1 MVPQMAQELM
11 ADGRF
16 IYHPSV
22 LDLATNV
29 QFVKGI
35 GPRFAQIL
43 LEKGISTVEDLL
55 YYLPFRYEDRL
66 NPRGIGE
73 LRAGEMA
80 SIIAE
85 VRTFG
90 LFRTRRM
97 PIFEMTVGQ
106 GRDTLKCIW
115 FNATYLQDKFRAGM
129 LLALY
134 GKVEAGD
141 RGGHRFQIMQPQFE
155 VLHDPGEVA
164 IAGTAKNVEEQK
176 LQSLEVGRIVPIY
189 EAADKGRLTA
199 RWFRRIIHGLLENL
213 DQDVPDA
220 IPATVR

>member
-1 MVPQMAQELM
+1 M
-11 ADGRF
+11 
-16 IYHPSV
+16 

-29 QFVKGI
+29 QYVKGI
-35 GPRFAQIL
+35 GPRFAEIL

-73 LRAGEMA
+73 LRVGEMA
-80 SIIAE
+80 SVIAE
-85 VRTFG
+85 VRTFA

-97 PIFEMTVGQ
+97 PLFEMTVGQ

-129 LLALY
+129 LVALY

-141 RGGHRFQIMQPQFE
+141 RGGHRFQILQPQVE
-155 VLHDPGEVA
+155 VLHDPSESSGGGEV
-164 IAGTAKNVEEQK
+164 QK
-176 LQSLEVGRIVPIY
+176 WQSLEVGRIVPIY
-189 EAADKGRLTA
+189 EAAGNGRLTA
-199 RWFRRIIHGLLENL
+199 RWFRRVIHGMLENL
-213 DQDVPDA
+213 DQDVA
-220 IPATVR
+220 

>member
-1 MVPQMAQELM
+1 M
-11 ADGRF
+11 
-16 IYHPSV
+16 
-22 LDLATNV
+22 LDLSTNV
-29 QFVKGI
+29 QYVKGI
-35 GPRFAQIL
+35 GPRIAEIL

-66 NPRGIGE
+66 NPRGINE

-97 PIFEMTVGQ
+97 PLFEMTVGQ

-129 LLALY
+129 MVALY

-141 RGGHRFQIMQPQFE
+141 
-155 VLHDPGEVA
+155 
-164 IAGTAKNVEEQK
+164 
-176 LQSLEVGRIVPIY
+176 S
-189 EAADKGRLTA
+189 AAALADHA
-199 RWFRRIIHGLLENL
+199 AA
-213 DQDVPDA
+213 V
-220 IPATVR
+220 

>member
-1 MVPQMAQELM
+1 MASGEKRI
-11 ADGRF
+11 ANSGSDASF

-35 GPRFAQIL
+35 GPKIAQIL

-106 GRDTLKCIW
+106 GRDTLEVH
-115 FNATYLQDKFRAGM
+115 LVQRHLSAGQVSRRHAAG
-129 LLALY
+129 AL
-134 GKVEAGD
+134 
-141 RGGHRFQIMQPQFE
+141 RQGGSPTA
-155 VLHDPGEVA
+155 VA
-164 IAGTAKNVEEQK
+164 IASKSSSRSSKSCTIP
-176 LQSLEVGRIVPIY
+176 LQP
-189 EAADKGRLTA
+189 KA
-199 RWFRRIIHGLLENL
+199 RPQAMSRSGNRSRWGASS
-213 DQDVPDA
+213 PSTKP
-220 IPATVR
+220 PATVV

>member
-1 MVPQMAQELM
+1 ML
-11 ADGRF
+11 
-16 IYHPSV
+16 IYHLSV

-35 GPRFAQIL
+35 GPKIAQIL

-106 GRDTLKCIW
+106 GRDTLKCMW

-129 LLALY
+129 WCFRCTARSRPAI
-134 GKVEAGD
+134 VEA
-141 RGGHRFQIMQPQFE
+141 
-155 VLHDPGEVA
+155 
-164 IAGTAKNVEEQK
+164 TASK
-176 LQSLEVGRIVPIY
+176 LSSRSLKFCTIQLP
-189 EAADKGRLTA
+189 LTA
-199 RWFRRIIHGLLENL
+199 RQWLTNPNGNHSRLVASFRFTKL
-213 DQDVPDA
+213 
-220 IPATVR
+220 PATAASPRAGFGG